1 MHDLKPRQKRKARIR
16 ALQAIYSQEF
26 SPSDLDTTF
35 EHIQTFFEDEINNRE
50 EKVNNNGLEKEILYS
65 KHLCM
70 LTNKYSLK
78 LDEIIKERSK
88 NWDISRITL
97 IDRIILRMSLAEM
110 LYENKVPPKVSITEG
125 VEIAKE
131 FSTQDSSGFI
141 NGILD
146 SVYNEICKVK

>member
-1 MHDLKPRQKRKARIR
+1 MHDLKPRQKRQARIR

-26 SPSDLDTTF
+26 SSSDLDTTF
-35 EHIQTFFEDEINNRE
+35 EHIQTFFENDFADRE
-50 EKVNNNGLEKEILYS
+50 EENNNNGLKKEILYS

-70 LTNKYSLK
+70 LTKKYLLK

-88 NWDISRITL
+88 NWDINRITL

-110 LYENKVPPKVSITEG
+110 LYEKQVPPKVSITEG

-146 SVYNEICKVK
+146 SVYNELCKTK